1 MPPVIPRTTL
11 LFSTP
16 AMAEVRTNLP
26 QSRPRGARGTA
37 LPRQRILPGPPVR
50 SASRPGIWG
59 LPGGKCP
66 TPGHHGIKKSTLAA
80 GEFPR
85 RFGSYVLL
93 KQLARGGM
101 GELDLAVTGG
111 RGMEKLCVI
120 KRVLPH
126 LLASD
131 SVQRFREEAMV
142 V

>member
-11 LFSTP
+11 LFSRP

-26 QSRPRGARGTA
+26 QSRPRAACLAACPSRKNGRGSGRA
-37 LPRQRILPGPPVR
+37 EPVT
-50 SASRPGIWG
+50 
-59 LPGGKCP
+59 GGKCP
-66 TPGHHGIKKSTLAA
+66 TGVRPGIKKSTLAA
-80 GEFPR
+80 GDFPR

-120 KRVLPH
+120 
-126 LLASD
+126 
-131 SVQRFREEAMV
+131 
-142 V
+142 